1 MKIILINPLER
12 MHINILR
19 DNTCFIFA
27 WMSGTND
34 SITGYVSE
42 MDFYN
47 NSIHVRTGQF
57 NSWKWCPI
65 SYKWMSKFIDFL
77 GFPLIIPFEGY
88 KNHGVCLVYISSPK
102 GNWLREPY
110 NTSRI
115 CLKNILINLTWNRAE
130 KDKTSFIW
138 TITESCWPKDLWK
151 RKMERFQG
159 SSF

>member
-1 MKIILINPLER
+1 
-12 MHINILR
+12 
-19 DNTCFIFA
+19 
-27 WMSGTND
+27 
-34 SITGYVSE
+34 
-42 MDFYN
+42 
-47 NSIHVRTGQF
+47 
-57 NSWKWCPI
+57 
-65 SYKWMSKFIDFL
+65 MSKFIDFL

-88 KNHGVCLVYISSPK
+88 KNHGVCLVYISSPE

-151 RKMERFQG
+151 RKMERF
-159 SSF
+159 SSLSSQLQAFSSVPSRLINLSLIWLDPSVSANDGHWDVFRWINQDLICHDLKQFSIQIFAVEWNNILLI

>member
-42 MDFYN
+42 MDFYKN
-47 NSIHVRTGQF
+47 GIHVKGTDRSIQQ
-57 NSWKWCPI
+57 
-65 SYKWMSKFIDFL
+65 SKMVSNFL
-77 GFPLIIPFEGY
+77 QMDVKVYRLSRIPFNWY
-88 KNHGVCLVYISSPK
+88 KNHGVCLVYISSPE

>member
-1 MKIILINPLER
+1 MFHIRLNVWNKWFNYRVCIGDGFLQER
-12 MHINILR
+12 HP
-19 DNTCFIFA
+19 CK
-27 WMSGTND
+27 
-34 SITGYVSE
+34 GYGPV
-42 MDFYN
+42 
-47 NSIHVRTGQF
+47 NSTVENGVQF
-57 NSWKWCPI
+57 L
-65 SYKWMSKFIDFL
+65 L

-88 KNHGVCLVYISSPK
+88 KNHGVCLVYISSPE

-110 NTSRI
+110 NTSRN